1 MNDALPSFRT
11 LAEQATYA
19 AVLADLAGRDR
30 GDEAV
35 MIFRKPTD
43 PDAAVVADAMIRAGN
58 VSDALYARLL
68 AAADRLYAP
77 PPVTRA
83 VAFDAFG
90 TLVYIGRKRHPFE
103 RLIRQAR
110 DRAAALPSPMVQ
122 PIDLADHA
130 AALGLSYPDVEL
142 AMLEEELATI
152 ALYPDTLDALR
163 RIRELGMRVAVA
175 SNLALPYAAPLKALL
190 GDLVD
195 IWHFSFDAGAI
206 KPERAFYAGLTARLG
221 CEASELLMVGD
232 TWRDDIV
239 GAVEAGSRARWVNRE
254 GRASYARRFIAVREL
269 SDTYPDRQ
277 KAAQMTELE
286 LVRSGIDANLDYL
299 HTQRWALEAARLR
312 QALTDAPDAEKAAAR
327 RALDDHY
334 DKRGQ
339 PETSR
344 APLIHNAIAPISERN
359 HA

>member
-1 MNDALPSFRT
+1 MSDALPSFRAP
-11 LAEQATYA
+11 AEQAA
-19 AVLADLAGRDR
+19 IVAVLDDLAGRDR

-35 MIFRKPTD
+35 MVFREPTD
-43 PDAAVVADAMIRAGN
+43 PDAAVVADAMIRAGS

-90 TLVYIGRKRHPFE
+90 TLVHIGRKRHPFE

-110 DRAAALPSPMVQ
+110 DRAEALPSAMVQ
-122 PIDLADHA
+122 PIGLADYA
-130 AALGLSYPDVEL
+130 AALGLLHPVAEL

-152 ALYPDTLDALR
+152 ALYPDTLDTLR
-163 RIRELGMRVAVA
+163 RVREQGVRIAVA

-195 IWHFSFDAGAI
+195 IWHFSFDAGAV
-206 KPERAFYAGLTARLG
+206 KPNRPFYAGLTAKLG
-221 CEASELLMVGD
+221 CEANELLMVGD

-239 GAVEAGSRARWVNRE
+239 GAVEAGSRARWVDRE
-254 GRASYARRFIAVREL
+254 DRASPARRFIAVREL
-269 SDTYPDRQ
+269 GDAYPDRRR
-277 KAAQMTELE
+277 AAQMTELE
-286 LVRSGIDANLDYL
+286 LVRNGIDANLDYL
-299 HTQRWALEAARLR
+299 HTQRWALQAAQLR
-312 QALTDAPDAEKAAAR
+312 QTLTKVPETEKAAAT

-334 DKRGQ
+334 DTRDQ

-344 APLIHNAIAPISERN
+344 AALMRDAIVTIAAHK